1 MSAPVPA
8 SRRGSSGSRPVGGSS
23 TGSPAAWAACLTG
36 EGSGVPLRRSRGRS
50 GRVTTA
56 TTSWAEASSA
66 SSGGTAAAGV
76 PRYTTR
82 TPGPLQG
89 LVGLDGEVRPVQV
102 GGDALDLE
110 VELALAPLL
119 EGPLAVAP
127 GQPLDEQHPVQVVDL
142 MLHAAGQHP
151 LAVHSQRLAAHV
163 DGLDAD
169 LHGPLAGVVD
179 AGEGQAALLAVLLA
193 LPAGDDR
200 VDQQPERVLAGLL
213 VGRDVVGE
221 HALEHADL
229 RRGQADAV
237 GEPEGL
243 QQGVAEAGQL

>member
-1 MSAPVPA
+1 MSAPVAA
-8 SRRGSSGSRPVGGSS
+8 SRRGSSGSRPPGGSS
-23 TGSPAAWAACLTG
+23 TGSPAARAACLTG
-36 EGSGVPLRRSRGRS
+36 EGGAAPLRRSRGRS

-82 TPGPLQG
+82 TPGSLQG

-102 GGDALDLE
+102 GGEALDLE

-142 MLHAAGQHP
+142 VLHAAGQQPFPGH
-151 LAVHSQRLAAHV
+151 LQRLAAHV
-163 DGLDAD
+163 LGGHGDG
-169 LHGPLAGVVD
+169 HGPLADVVE
-179 AGEGQAALLAVLLA
+179 AGERQAALLALLLA

-200 VDQQPERVLAGLL
+200 VDQHPVGVLAG
-213 VGRDVVGE
+213 
-221 HALEHADL
+221 
-229 RRGQADAV
+229 
-237 GEPEGL
+237 
-243 QQGVAEAGQL
+243 